1 MLYILEL
8 LSLWLSLRAMDA
20 TSSYISR
27 TLLVMHAGIV
37 MHDDGITNGQ
47 PIITDHDGKETENDI
62 AW

>member
-1 MLYILEL
+1 
-8 LSLWLSLRAMDA
+8 MDA

-47 PIITDHDGKETENDI
+47 PILTDHDGKETENDI